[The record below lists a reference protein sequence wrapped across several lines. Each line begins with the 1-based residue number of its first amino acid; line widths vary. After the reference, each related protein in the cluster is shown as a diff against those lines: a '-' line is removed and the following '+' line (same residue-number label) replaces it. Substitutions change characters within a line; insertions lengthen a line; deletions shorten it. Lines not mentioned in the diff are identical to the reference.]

1 MAFVPVERR
10 RYRRSVFP
18 STIEYEIRTEATGD
32 TFKGVAVNISESGLC
47 LYTSNVLKEGQE
59 IAIISVL
66 PVPSRNAAVRWTR
79 SLNDDIC
86 KVGLTFVKEGL
97 SANF

>member
-18 STIEYEIRTEATGD
+18 STIEYEIKTQATGG
-32 TFKGVAVNISESGLC
+32 TLKGVAVNISESGLC
-47 LYTSNVLKEGQE
+47 LYTSNVLREGLE

-66 PVPSRNAAVRWTR
+66 PVPSRNAAVRWTK
-79 SLNDDIC
+79 SLNEDLC
-86 KVGLTFVKEGL
+86 KAGLMFVKEGL
-97 SANF
+97 HVNS